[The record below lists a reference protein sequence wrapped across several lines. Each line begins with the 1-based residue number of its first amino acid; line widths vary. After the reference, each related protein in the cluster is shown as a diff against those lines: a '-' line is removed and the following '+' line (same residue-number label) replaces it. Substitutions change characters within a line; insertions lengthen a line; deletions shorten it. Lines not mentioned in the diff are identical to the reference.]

1 MAAKHCFAAIK
12 YYFYRRK
19 TMEKDDNVDKNISD
33 IKEKIMYASPLEACR
48 LMDSDMRGL
57 SGEEAARRLE
67 KYGRNELE
75 QKKQTSMAKKLI
87 ANLTSLMALLL
98 WAGGIMAFVSGA
110 PELGISICCVNI
122 INGLFSFVQEF
133 KAEKATS
140 ALQKM
145 LPSYA
150 RVVRDGKEEKI
161 LASEIVPGDIMI
173 LEEGDKISADAR
185 ILRSSDF
192 KADQST
198 LTGESNPIRKTGD
211 ALAKECSYLEAENM
225 VFSGTSAA
233 AGTCRTLVVS
243 TGMDSEFGKIA
254 NLTQNTEKSL
264 SPLQKELNILTKQI
278 AVIAFSI
285 GLAFLLIAVFLV
297 KDPWMESFLF
307 ALGMVVAFIPEG
319 LLPAVTLSL
328 ALAVQKMA
336 KENALVKK
344 LSAVET
350 LGCTNVICSDKTGTL
365 TQNEMTVNH
374 IWTIN
379 AEMTVSGE
387 GYAPQ
392 GEILDGNTVV
402 TAQKSNVLKLL
413 LTGAALCSNA
423 KLLPPEEGKERYTVL
438 GDPTEACLGVAA
450 QKAKIDM
457 DAMNTECPR
466 IMELPFDSRR
476 KRMTTIHQLREHFEG
491 SSRIAFVKGSPKE
504 VMELCSRCY
513 AGSDSR
519 EMTED
524 DRTKIMAAND
534 KYARDGLRV
543 LAIAYRPLRK
553 SDETLPASIREYT
566 PEVVERDL
574 TFLGLVAM
582 QDPPRSEVKDAVK
595 LCRSAGIKIIMI
607 TGDYGLTAESI
618 ARKIGI
624 IESPDARVIS
634 GSELADMDDA
644 ALKEALKGEVVFAR
658 MAPEQK
664 YRIVCALQE
673 MGNIVAVTGDGVNDS
688 PALKK
693 ADIGIAMGITGTDVA
708 KEAADMILSDDN
720 FATIVRAIEE
730 GRSVYNNIRK
740 FLRYIFDSNTPEAA
754 APALYLFSGGLIP
767 TPLTIMQI
775 LTIDIGTDMVPALG
789 LGAEAS
795 EESVMQ
801 RPPRSVKERL
811 LNKNV
816 ILVGFIWYGLL
827 GTLFATGG
835 YFLANLLNGWPNV
848 PLAAE
853 GTVQYAEATTMMLAG
868 VVFSQIGMVL
878 NNRTDT
884 ESIFKRGI
892 FSNKYINAGFIIEIL
907 ILIAIMYTPFLNGIF
922 NTAPI
927 SLPEWLYLICIPFI
941 VFGIE
946 ELRKLLL
953 RKRRAER
960 SMKK

>member
-1 MAAKHCFAAIK
+1 MENQRSMNAKSQDVK
-12 YYFYRRK
+12 
-19 TMEKDDNVDKNISD
+19 M
-33 IKEKIMYASPLEACR
+33 KILYAEPVEACR

-57 SGEEAARRLE
+57 SQVEAEKRLE
-67 KYGRNELE
+67 KYGKNQLA
-75 QKKQTSMAKKLI
+75 QKKQESMLKKLI
-87 ANLTSLMALLL
+87 ANFTSLMALLL
-98 WAGGIMAFVSGA
+98 WGAGIMAIISGA
-110 PELGISICCVNI
+110 LELGIAIFCVNL
-122 INGLFSFVQEF
+122 INGLFSFLQEF
-133 KAEKATS
+133 KAEKATN

-145 LPSYA
+145 LPANA
-150 RVVRDGKEEKI
+150 RVIRDGQETKI
-161 LASEIVPGDIMI
+161 LASDIVPGDVMI
-173 LEEGDKISADAR
+173 LEEGDRISADAR

-192 KADQST
+192 CADQST
-198 LTGESNPIRKTGD
+198 LTGESNPIRKSGD
-211 ALAKECSYLEAENM
+211 AMGQECSYLEAENM
-225 VFSGTSAA
+225 IFSGTSAA
-233 AGTCRTLVVS
+233 AGTCRALVVA

-254 NLTQNTEKSL
+254 DLTQNTEKSL

-278 AVIAFSI
+278 ALIATSI
-285 GLAFLLIAVFLV
+285 GIIFLLIAVFLV

-307 ALGMVVAFIPEG
+307 ALGMIVAFIPEG

-374 IWTIN
+374 LWTMR
-379 AEMTVSGE
+379 AEMFVSGE
-387 GYAPQ
+387 GYEPK
-392 GEILDGNTVV
+392 GEIRDKDTVV
-402 TAQKSNVLKLL
+402 TVQKSQDLELL
-413 LTGAALCSNA
+413 LNGAALCSNA
-423 KLLPPEEGKERYTVL
+423 KLIAPEEGKERYTVL
-438 GDPTEACLGVAA
+438 GDPTEACLSVVA
-450 QKAKIDM
+450 QKGGINISQ
-457 DAMNTECPR
+457 MNQQYPR
-466 IMELPFDSRR
+466 VMELPFDSRR
-476 KRMTTIHQLREHFEG
+476 KRMTTIHQLREPFEG
-491 SSRIAFVKGSPKE
+491 SVRIAFTKGSPKE

-513 AGSDSR
+513 EASASR
-519 EMTED
+519 PMQEK
-524 DRTKIMAAND
+524 DRERIMQAND
-534 KYARDGLRV
+534 KYAREGLRV
-543 LAIAYRPLRK
+543 LAVAYRPLRK
-553 SDETLPASIREYT
+553 DDDTLPDSIREYSA
-566 PEVVERDL
+566 ENVEKNL

-624 IESPDARVIS
+624 IQSRDAKVIS
-634 GSELADMDDA
+634 GSELAEMDDE
-644 ALKEALKGEVVFAR
+644 ALKQALKGEVVFAR

-754 APALYLFSGGLIP
+754 ASVVYLLSGGMIP
-767 TPLTIMQI
+767 LPLTIMQI

-795 EESVMQ
+795 EASVMQ
-801 RPPRSVKERL
+801 KPPRSSKERL

-816 ILVGFIWYGLL
+816 IFIGFIWYGLL
-827 GTLFATGG
+827 GTIFALGG
-835 YFLANLLNGWPNV
+835 YFLANFLHGWPGI
-848 PLAAE
+848 PLAPE
-853 GTVQYAEATTMMLAG
+853 GTQAYAQATTMMLAG
-868 VVFSQIGMVL
+868 VVFSQMGMVL
-878 NNRTDT
+878 NNRTDC
-884 ESIFKRGI
+884 ESVCKRGL
-892 FSNKYINAGFIIEIL
+892 FTNRYINAGLVIEVVILLAIIYI
-907 ILIAIMYTPFLNGIF
+907 PFLNGIF

-927 SLPEWLYLICIPFI
+927 TILEWLYLICIPFI

-946 ELRKLLL
+946 EGRKKLL
-953 RKRRAER
+953 RRRMAER
-960 SMKK
+960 SKEE